1 MNLYKFSPAF
11 SVTKALLAML
21 LAAALA
27 VFLGSCGKKG
37 GADDTD
43 TGSGTENTAPT
54 ENSGTESVPVT
65 DEATDK
71 KETTAA
77 KTEAEPP
84 ETETETEPSKDVMS
98 TPEKTL
104 KYAALGDSIAFGY
117 GLSSPETERYSA
129 LLDTY
134 IDALPGYEAESY
146 NYGINGQTSSELL
159 AALTNDPAFAP
170 ELTGADIV
178 TVSIGANN
186 VLSPAISMFMQYAI
200 NSLIEDAAQQRAA
213 NKLLYDAFNKEA
225 AAGVAMFAEDLPR
238 IIAAIKARAPE
249 AKIFFETIYNPY
261 NNVSLKL
268 PVGDAVMDLNEASD
282 ELVGKLNAIITANAD
297 ALGYT
302 VADVYTALENETGV
316 VNAESFTEGGGILNY
331 AALDPHPTAKGH
343 AIIAGTFRDVL
354 GIG

>member
-54 ENSGTESVPVT
+54 KNSGTESVPVT

-71 KETTAA
+71 KETTASG
-77 KTEAEPP
+77 TGTEPP
-84 ETETETEPSKDVMS
+84 ETETEPSKDVMS

-104 KYAALGDSIAFGY
+104 KYTALGDSIAFGY
-117 GLSSPETERYSA
+117 GLLSPETERYSA

-134 IDALPGYEAESY
+134 IDALTGYEAESY

-170 ELTGADIV
+170 ELNGADIV

-200 NSLIEDAAQQRAA
+200 NSLIEDEAQQRAA
-213 NKLLYDAFNKEA
+213 NKLLYEAFNKEA
-225 AAGVAMFAEDLPR
+225 AAGVATFAEEMPD

-249 AKIFFETIYNPY
+249 AKIFFETVYNPY

-297 ALGYT
+297 TLGYT